1 MKYDFTSIIDRKGKD
16 ASAYDSVG
24 KHKWGMEPDLP
35 EDGFDFIPLWVAD
48 MNFATCPEITR
59 RIIER
64 AKHPLFGYYNY
75 SDEYYQSI
83 IDWRQA
89 GGYHKDL
96 KREYIGYENGV
107 HGFLSSAVEVLT
119 KPGDYILLHSPVYVG
134 FKSDV
139 EGLGRHSVYSP
150 LIKDDNGIWVMD
162 YDDMDQKIK
171 EFNIK
176 TAIFCSPH
184 NPTGRVWTM
193 SELERA
199 MQVFENN
206 DVTVLSDEIWAD
218 IVFNGHK
225 HIPTQCVNKWARD
238 HVVAA
243 YAPSKTFNLAGLIG
257 SYHIIYND
265 KLLNAISEHGEKTHY
280 NEMNVLSMHAL
291 TGAYSA
297 VGREWM
303 EELLEILEGN
313 ARWAYEYIKESFDGV
328 HCNMSEGTYMMF
340 LDCSDYCKKSGRTI
354 DEVIKAGWRVGVG
367 WQDGRLFEGPCHI
380 RLNLASPR
388 ILLEEAFHRMGE
400 YVFIYASNRYGND
413 HLLDCKYR

>member
-1 MKYDFTSIIDRKGKD
+1 MKYDFTSVIDRKGMD
-16 ASAYDSVG
+16 ATAFDSVG
-24 KHKWGMEPDLP
+24 KRKWGFEPEAP

-48 MNFATCPEITR
+48 MNFATCPEITK

-64 AKHPLFGYYNY
+64 ASHPLFGYFNY

-89 GGYHKDL
+89 DGYHQDL
-96 KREYIGYENGV
+96 KFENIGYENGV

-150 LIKDDNGIWVMD
+150 LVQDENGVWRMD
-162 YDDMDQKIK
+162 YEDMDKKIK

-184 NPTGRVWTM
+184 NPTGRVWTKD
-193 SELERA
+193 ELEKA
-199 MQVFENN
+199 MQVFESN

-218 IVFNGHK
+218 LVFEGHK
-225 HIPTQCVNKWARD
+225 HIPTQCVNEWAKNN
-238 HVVAA
+238 VVAA
-243 YAPSKTFNLAGLIG
+243 YAPSKTFNLAGLVG
-257 SYHIIYND
+257 SYHIIYNE
-265 KLLNAISEHGEKTHY
+265 KLRKAIRKHGLKTHY

-291 TGAYSA
+291 NGAYSQ

-303 EELLEILEGN
+303 GELIQVLEEN
-313 ARWAYEYIKESFDGV
+313 ARWAYEYIKNTFSGV
-328 HCNMSEGTYMMF
+328 DCSMPEGTYMMF
-340 LDCSDYCKKSGRTI
+340 LDCSEYCKKTGKSL
-354 DEVIKAGWRVGVG
+354 DDVLKAGWRVGVG
-367 WQDGRLFEGPCHI
+367 WQDGRKFEGPCHI
-380 RLNLASPR
+380 RLNLASPKSR
-388 ILLEEAFHRMGE
+388 LEEAFDRMKT
-400 YVFIYASNRYGND
+400 YVFI
-413 HLLDCKYR
+413 